1 MDKSAII
8 TLTNDK
14 NKVIAEFMVKKLTIA
29 TNARRLSMT
38 SRIID
43 LDLDDAE
50 KGQLLTCAALAA
62 TVYNVDGTILY
73 PDKDGA
79 DNLYNEMDIE
89 VYEALCKAY
98 VELNPLEPTLT
109 AKKKKS

>member
-29 TNARRLSMT
+29 TNARR
-38 SRIID
+38 
-43 LDLDDAE
+43 
-50 KGQLLTCAALAA
+50 LTCAALAA